1 VMSGR
6 ETFRLLREIE
16 PNVKALLA
24 SGYSLDGDAQAILD
38 DGVLGFI
45 QKPYGRKALD
55 EFLRKTLAG

>member
-1 VMSGR
+1 MR
-6 ETFRLLREIE
+6 DIA

-45 QKPYGRKALD
+45 QKPYGRNALD
-55 EFLRKTLAG
+55 EFLRRALAS